1 MLSQSAFNAF
11 LKTLDL
17 VCEGSLPEGSL
28 KTLLLNGGECV
39 SMNDTEH
46 VYMLDDKLLT
56 VNFEYQD
63 VVFNGKQLIWFGS
76 SDFIVVVYDSLTDTV
91 VDTAVFTLA
100 NGYSLKR
107 A

>member
-1 MLSQSAFNAF
+1 MQDYESYTAF

-17 VCEGSLPEGSL
+17 ICEGSLTEGSM

-100 NGYSLKR
+100 NGYGLKR